1 MSQQRANRGK
11 RSIPRQ
17 KDESIPLKE
26 RLTSFR
32 EVPLGFTPEQAIKE
46 AQRCL
51 QCKRPKC
58 VEGCPVKVPIKDF
71 ILLVK
76 EGKFIEASRKIKEKN
91 ALPAVCGRVCPQED
105 QCEKAC
111 VLSIVEEPVAIGKL
125 ERFVS
130 DFEAKHARTAMIKPA
145 RKLPYKVAVIGSGP
159 AGLTCAA
166 ELAKEGIEVH
176 IYEALH
182 EAGGVLTYG
191 IPEFRLPKEIVRR
204 EIDYIKNLGVKI
216 HTNVAVG
223 ANISLEKII
232 SSHDA
237 VFIGAGAG
245 LPKMLGIEG
254 ENLNGVYTANEYL
267 TRVNLMKAY
276 LFPEYDTPV
285 KKGRNVIVI
294 GGGNVA
300 LDAARTALRLGAD
313 KVTIAYRRTE
323 AEMPARIEEIEHA
336 REEGIEF
343 KFLVSPIR
351 FRGSNGNLD
360 SIDFQVMQLSEP
372 DETGRRRPVPVEG
385 KTVSMKA
392 DIAIVAI
399 GTSANPLITKSFRK
413 LKLNSRGYIEVDEDL
428 MTSVEGV
435 FAGGD
440 IVTGAATVILAMG
453 AGKKA
458 ASSIIKYLNQKTNK
472 SQRGER

>member
-1 MSQQRANRGK
+1 MSQSKANKGRK
-11 RSIPRQ
+11 RIPRQ
-17 KDESIPLKE
+17 KDRSIPLEE
-26 RLTSFR
+26 RLNTFK
-32 EVPLGFTPEQAIKE
+32 EVPLGFTPEQAMKE

-51 QCKRPKC
+51 QCKKPKC
-58 VEGCPVKVPIKDF
+58 VEGCPVNIPIKDF

-76 EGKFIEASRKIKEKN
+76 EGKFIEASQKIKEKN

-111 VLSIVEEPVAIGKL
+111 VLSIVDEPVAIGKL

-130 DFEAKHARTAMIKPA
+130 DYEAKNSPATARSASE
-145 RKLPYKVAVIGSGP
+145 KLQFKVAVIGSGP

-204 EIDYIKNLGVKI
+204 EIEYIKSLGVKI
-216 HTNVAVG
+216 HTNMAVG

-232 SSHDA
+232 ASHDA

-276 LFPEYDTPV
+276 LFPDYDTPI
-285 KKGRNVIVI
+285 KKGEKVVVI

-300 LDAARTALRLGAD
+300 LDAARTALRLGA
-313 KVTIAYRRTE
+313 KRVTIAYRRTE

-336 REEGIEF
+336 KEEGIEF
-343 KFLVSPIR
+343 AFLVSPIR
-351 FRGSNGNLD
+351 FKGRDGYLD
-360 SIDFQVMQLSEP
+360 SIDFQIMELSEP
-372 DETGRRRPVPVEG
+372 DETGRRRPVPVKG
-385 KTVSMKA
+385 KTVNMKA

-399 GTSANPLITKSFRK
+399 GTSANPLITKSFTK
-413 LKLNSRGYIEVDEDL
+413 LKLNSRGYIEVDENL

-458 ASSIIKYLNQKTNK
+458 ASSIIKYLKQKNK
-472 SQRGER
+472 NL